1 VPDITNG
8 DASHDQDEEI
18 PMIHHVAMFR
28 FKEGT
33 TDEQIGAAT
42 EALYGLPPQID
53 VLVGYTCG
61 PDLGLMD
68 GTWDF
73 VVVADVADAADF
85 VTYKDHPAHRA
96 VVTNFMAPIIAEGA
110 RIQFEA

>member
-1 VPDITNG
+1 
-8 DASHDQDEEI
+8 
-18 PMIHHVAMFR
+18 MIHHVAMFR

-33 TDEQIGAAT
+33 TSEQVDAAT
-42 EALYGLPPQID
+42 AALEALPSQID
-53 VLVGYTCG
+53 ALVGYTCG
-61 PDLGLMD
+61 SDLGLME

-73 VVVADVADAADF
+73 VVVADVESADDF

-110 RIQFEA
+110 RIQFED

>member
-1 VPDITNG
+1 
-8 DASHDQDEEI
+8 
-18 PMIHHVAMFR
+18 MIHHVAMFR

-33 TDEQIGAAT
+33 TAEQVDAAA
-42 EALYGLPPQID
+42 EALNALPAQID
-53 VLVGYTCG
+53 VLIDYKCG
-61 PDLGLMD
+61 SDLGLMD

-73 VVVADVADAADF
+73 VVAADVANADDF

-110 RIQFEA
+110 RIQFES